1 MKGLYDDLFF
11 NSLLVCWGR
20 RGQNIQ
26 EIVHGYPIPVIVHGY
41 PMMVSMVLYFV
52 GKKCVGKFVF
62 SNTCI
67 LLQTSDKLLVTGYT
81 CK

>member
-41 PMMVSMVLYFV
+41 PWLPNDGFYGFVLCR
-52 GKKCVGKFVF
+52 KKMCRKICFF
-62 SNTCI
+62 KYMYI
-67 LLQTSDKLLVTGYT
+67 IADK
-81 CK
+81 

>member
-1 MKGLYDDLFF
+1 M
-11 NSLLVCWGR
+11 VT
-20 RGQNIQ
+20 
-26 EIVHGYPIPVIVHGY
+26 HGY

-67 LLQTSDKLLVTGYT
+67 LLQTSDKLLVTGYSVSKE
-81 CK
+81 CDKHLHYNISS